1 MTHYLLLTFGGEIIM
16 PLLGVITM
24 WRAAPGAMSRPTAPC
39 ARPCILKTKSNTLF
53 QISINGG
60 FMMQSVS
67 LCQQGQILGKSC
79 GNCKKKSVESE
90 MCLIENIL
98 IMSKSKKM
106 KYTELLMHS

>member
-1 MTHYLLLTFGGEIIM
+1 MTPYLLLTFGGEIIM

-24 WRAAPGAMSRPTAPC
+24 WPAALGAMSRPTAPC

-79 GNCKKKSVESE
+79 GN
-90 MCLIENIL
+90 
-98 IMSKSKKM
+98 SKKNPLNQ
-106 KYTELLMHS
+106 KCVY